1 MAKKV
6 IIFLYKLKL
15 KKKKKKKKVIHAN
28 INRQGHKLYEIKKF
42 HQLLTKEIQRKYYYY
57 REKRKQK
64 SS

>member
-6 IIFLYKLKL
+6 IIIIIFYKF
-15 KKKKKKKKVIHAN
+15 KKKVIIHAN

-42 HQLLTKEIQRKYYYY
+42 HRLLTKEIQRKYYY

>member
-6 IIFLYKLKL
+6 IIIIIFYKL
-15 KKKKKKKKVIHAN
+15 KKKKVIIHAN

-42 HQLLTKEIQRKYYYY
+42 HRLLTKEIQRKYYY